1 MTRTLSLISG
11 LAALSLVTTAAMLSI
26 PGRAES
32 FYPDVQD
39 FLANRAVPA
48 MSAIS
53 DSIAE
58 QSEEIAPRNT
68 RRGRTDR
75 G

>member
-1 MTRTLSLISG
+1 MTRTLSLITS
-11 LAALSLVTTAAMLSI
+11 LAALSLAATAAMLSV

-39 FLANRAVPA
+39 FLANRVVPA
-48 MSAIS
+48 MSVIS

-58 QSEEIAPRNT
+58 QSEEMAPP
-68 RRGRTDR
+68 
-75 G
+75 